1 MDDTQPLKSD
11 EQKQPTSEQVESV
24 SVEEVPQT
32 SSKTFFI
39 GLGMF
44 VVILVAIFLVP
55 RFFNQ
60 QPQTL
65 TEIHQETITEG
76 MDTETRYVYN
86 GYSFVF
92 YDNLWYTQISNAIT
106 GDLYNIPLHFGP
118 KNLTDIVI
126 TGDLDSFFNSLSTT
140 NISNNSYRYYLTF
153 DPQDSELGY
162 VALAS
167 GELTQNLVKTFN
179 IAPVSACIQT
189 GTGCETVPIITCN
202 STDAPVMFLK
212 SGSPTLVYAK
222 DNCITIQGDGP
233 ELVRATDRL
242 ILKLYNV
249 MI

>member
-1 MDDTQPLKSD
+1 MDEPIKTEDTQEKVTPHL
-11 EQKQPTSEQVESV
+11 VESV
-24 SVEEVPQT
+24 SVEETPQT
-32 SSKTFFI
+32 SSKAFFI
-39 GLGMF
+39 GLGIF
-44 VVILVAIFLVP
+44 VVILVAILLIP

-65 TEIHQETITEG
+65 TEIHQETIAEG
-76 MDTETRYVYN
+76 IDSETRYVYN

-92 YDNLWYTQISNAIT
+92 YDNLWYTQIANAIT
-106 GDLYNIPLHFGP
+106 GDLYNVPLHFGP

-126 TGDLDSFFNSLSTT
+126 TGDLDPFFGRLPTS
-140 NISNNSYRYYLTF
+140 NISNYSYRYYLTF
-153 DPQDSELGY
+153 DPQDPEMGY

-179 IAPVSACIQT
+179 IAPVSACIQQ
-189 GTGCETVPIITCN
+189 GIGCESVPIVTCN
-202 STDAPVMFLK
+202 STDAPVMLLK
-212 SGSPTLVYAK
+212 SGSPTLVYANG
-222 DNCITIQGDGP
+222 NCITIQGDGP